1 MTNAHRQSL
10 TRPLRHEGRPATASL
25 RSEDWVWRAA
35 VLTSFL
41 LTACPAAS
49 WAQAAPPMKQGYW
62 WYEAPKPVAEA
73 PSGPDDLVKPLI
85 PPMTEL
91 ATWTPP
97 RIRKLIEQQRDYAA
111 TVLTVDAV
119 ADFWRL
125 QDFARRKARAFAGV
139 TQIAMLQHPELNAKS
154 ANPMVGDARAG
165 LGASKD
171 AARRGYLRSH
181 AAEFALVMFSR
192 TTCGYCRVQWPV
204 IQRFQEETGWQ
215 VTLLDLDSRPDL
227 GPRYGVE
234 VTPTTM
240 VIRRGSQQR
249 MIIAAG
255 VETYPALSQTAYQAV
270 RLLRGDIRPEQF
282 LTGPGEDDGFF
293 DALANGPLSPTDPR
307 VAGGDLVPAAD
318 RREP

>member
-1 MTNAHRQSL
+1 MTNAMRSVPRRVVPHDSASRAQLLRGCLSILLVALPIEASAQSV
-10 TRPLRHEGRPATASL
+10 PQE
-25 RSEDWVWRAA
+25 
-35 VLTSFL
+35 
-41 LTACPAAS
+41 
-49 WAQAAPPMKQGYW
+49 KQGYW
-62 WYEAPKPVAEA
+62 WYEAPKAAAEK
-73 PSGPDDLVKPLI
+73 SSDPDALLKPAI
-85 PPMTEL
+85 PPTAEL

-97 RIRKLIEQQRDYAA
+97 RIRKLIEQQRDFAA

-154 ANPMVGDARAG
+154 ANPMVGDARAE
-165 LGASKD
+165 LSAFKD
-171 AARRGYLRSH
+171 AKRRHYLRSH

-204 IQRFQEETGWQ
+204 IQRFQEEMGWQ
-215 VTLLDLDSRPDL
+215 VTLLDLDNRPEL
-227 GPRYGVE
+227 AQRYGVE

-249 MIIAAG
+249 MIIASG
-255 VETYPALSQTAYQAV
+255 VESYPSLAQTAYQAV

-307 VAGGDLVPAAD
+307 VRRGDLVPASGRA
-318 RREP
+318 EP